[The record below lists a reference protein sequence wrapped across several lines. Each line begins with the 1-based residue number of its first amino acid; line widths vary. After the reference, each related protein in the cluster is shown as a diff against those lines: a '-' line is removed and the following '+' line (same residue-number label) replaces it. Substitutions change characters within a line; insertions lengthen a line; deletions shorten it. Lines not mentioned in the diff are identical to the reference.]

1 MPPTPPQNL
10 RHRFVS
16 VPIPMSLPAMRPL
29 ILVTPSTQ
37 LTGAEL
43 LDHSISVGSR
53 YLQAVLDAGGLPL
66 ALPLVT
72 DRAQLRA
79 YLELADGVML
89 TGGDDL
95 APAIHRPQVTPELL
109 ARCDCAEPA
118 RDLMELCLLDELFK
132 SPRPLL
138 AICRGHQV
146 VNVALGGTLYV
157 DLPTERPG
165 RVNHLQ
171 ISKKYEAVHLV
182 EVTPGSA
189 MESTYQRLSLGV
201 NTTHHQAI
209 HRLAAPLTATLMA
222 PDGVI
227 EGTELRPEEKPLLP
241 WFRSVQFHP
250 ERIYEKHPEHAQL
263 FLAFVAA
270 AREFQNTS
278 PA

>member
-1 MPPTPPQNL
+1 MPGPN
-10 RHRFVS
+10 
-16 VPIPMSLPAMRPL
+16 PISLPGVRPL

-37 LTGAEL
+37 VSGAEL
-43 LDHSISVGSR
+43 LDHSISVSSR
-53 YLQAVLDAGGLPL
+53 YLQAVLAAGGLPV

-72 DRAQLRA
+72 DRAELRA
-79 YLELADGVML
+79 YLERADGVLL

-95 APAIHRPQVTPELL
+95 APAIHRPQITPELL
-109 ARCDCAEPA
+109 AKCECAEPA
-118 RDLMELCLLDELFK
+118 RDLMELSLLDELFK

-165 RVNHLQ
+165 RVNHSQ
-171 ISKKYEAVHLV
+171 VAKKFEAVHSV
-182 EVTPGSA
+182 EVAPGSA
-189 MESTYQRLSLGV
+189 MHAMYLQTSLGV

-209 HRLAAPLTATLMA
+209 HRLATPLTATLLA

-227 EGTELRPEEKPLLP
+227 EGTEFRTEDKPLLP

-250 ERIYEKHPEHAQL
+250 ERLFEKLPEHARL
-263 FLAFVAA
+263 FQAFVAA
-270 AREFQNTS
+270 AQEFHDKQIS
-278 PA
+278 

>member
-1 MPPTPPQNL
+1 MSGAIAL
-10 RHRFVS
+10 FVE
-16 VPIPMSLPAMRPL
+16 AMRPL

-37 LTGAEL
+37 VTGAEL

-53 YLQAVLDAGGLPL
+53 YLQAVLAAGGLPV

-72 DRAQLRA
+72 DRAELRA
-79 YLELADGVML
+79 YLERADGVVL

-95 APAIHRPQVTPELL
+95 APAIHRPSVSSELL
-109 ARCDCAEPA
+109 AKCECAEPA
-118 RDLMELCLLDELFK
+118 RDLMELSLLDELFK
-132 SPRPLL
+132 APKPLL

-165 RVNHLQ
+165 HVNHSQ
-171 ISKKYEAVHLV
+171 IPRKYETVHSV
-182 EVTPGSA
+182 EVVPGSA
-189 MESTYQRLSLGV
+189 MQAIYQRASLGV

-209 HRLAAPLTATLMA
+209 HRLASPLAATLLA

-227 EGTELRPEEKPLLP
+227 EGTEFRVDTTPLLP

-250 ERIYEKHPEHAQL
+250 ERLYDKHPEHALL
-263 FLAFVAA
+263 FQAFVAA
-270 AREFQNTS
+270 AREFHR
-278 PA
+278 

>member
-1 MPPTPPQNL
+1 
-10 RHRFVS
+10 
-16 VPIPMSLPAMRPL
+16 MRPL

-37 LTGAEL
+37 VTGAEM
-43 LDHSISVGSR
+43 LDHSISVSSR

-72 DRAQLRA
+72 DRAELRA
-79 YLELADGVML
+79 YLDRADGVLL

-95 APAIHRPQVTPELL
+95 APATHRPDVRPELL
-109 ARCDCAEPA
+109 AKCDCAEPA
-118 RDLMELCLLDELFK
+118 RETMELSLLDELFK
-132 SPRPLL
+132 KPKPLL

-165 RVNHLQ
+165 HINHSQ
-171 ISKKYEAVHLV
+171 MARKFEVVHTVSIL
-182 EVTPGSA
+182 PDSA
-189 MESTYQRLSLGV
+189 MHAMYHRDSLGV

-209 HRLAAPLTATLMA
+209 HRLAAPLAATLMA

-227 EGTELRPEEKPLLP
+227 EGTEFRADQPPLLP

-250 ERIYEKHPEHAQL
+250 ERLYDKHPEHAAL
-263 FLAFVAA
+263 FQAFIAA
-270 AREFQNTS
+270 ARRLAS
-278 PA
+278 